1 MKNSNLS
8 FDKFAKDANLYIKKL
23 ALDLGHP
30 EEKDRTLRLW
40 RAVMHTIRDR
50 IHIGESLQITEPL
63 PMIFK
68 GIYVEGLTFSEKP
81 SLSYDTLEEMK
92 DQVKK
97 HQDMY
102 GEEDFSWSKPTEEL
116 VAIVLNS
123 LKDFMSE
130 NQLSHIIEQMPKEIK
145 ESLKKAV

>member
-8 FDKFAKDANLYIKKL
+8 FDKFAKDANLYSKEL
-23 ALDLGHP
+23 AMELGHP
-30 EEKDRTLRLW
+30 DEKDRSMRLW

-50 IHIGESLQITEPL
+50 IHIGESFQIIDPL

-68 GIYVEGLTFSEKP
+68 GAYVEGWSYSEKP
-81 SLSYDTLEEMK
+81 SLDYDTLEEMK

-97 HQDMY
+97 HQNKY
-102 GEEDFSWSKPTEEL
+102 GEEDFPWSKPTEEL

-123 LKDFMSE
+123 LKKFFSE
-130 NQLSHIIEQMPKEIK
+130 SQLNHIIEQMPKEIK
-145 ESLKKAV
+145 EKLHKAV